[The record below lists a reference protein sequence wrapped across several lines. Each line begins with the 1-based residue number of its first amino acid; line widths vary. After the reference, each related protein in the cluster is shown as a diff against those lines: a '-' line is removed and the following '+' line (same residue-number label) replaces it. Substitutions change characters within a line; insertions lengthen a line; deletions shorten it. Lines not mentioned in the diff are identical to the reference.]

1 MFEELK
7 DNCKFFVQHYS
18 YNSERKRLLKI
29 SYGHCGRT
37 YRKKM

>member
-1 MFEELK
+1 MSEELK
-7 DNCKFFVQHYS
+7 ENCNFFVQYYS